1 MVLLS
6 RVNAVAV
13 VTEEVVA
20 EIVEI
25 AAVLTVENG
34 LTVEIEE
41 DVAVNVAT
49 EEAAVENVVPVVVAD
64 SRKFAKMRT
73 ASLWKLGR
81 SPRPDA
87 ITTEAVA
94 VSAEIVVT
102 LEAVVATVVI
112 VEIAAVVT
120 VEIGYR
126 EVAVAADLKLRE
138 VPTPRVLLPRNNSP
152 RLRLHKRRRARTDKV
167 KCE

>member
-1 MVLLS
+1 
-6 RVNAVAV
+6 
-13 VTEEVVA
+13 
-20 EIVEI
+20 
-25 AAVLTVENG
+25 
-34 LTVEIEE
+34 VEIEE
-41 DVAVNVAT
+41 DVAVNVAVIVAI
-49 EEAAVENVVPVVVAD
+49 EEVAAETVAAVVVAD
-64 SRKFAKMRT
+64 SRRFAKMRT
-73 ASLWKLGR
+73 ASLWKLER
-81 SPRPDA
+81 SPSPVA

-126 EVAVAADLKLRE
+126 EVAVVADLKLRE
-138 VPTPRVLLPRNNSP
+138 APTPRELLPRNNSP
-152 RLRLHKRRRARTDKV
+152 RLRRHKRRRARTDKV

>member
-34 LTVEIEE
+34 LTEE
-41 DVAVNVAT
+41 DVVVNVAT